1 MKWELNSMLKLKV
14 QDVPG
19 CRFTKQELETWP
31 DKFFIAIFKLF
42 VIPEQLQMSAYN
54 QIVVDKH
61 KYKNNKY
68 FKKGEVCDISLNQMS
83 GKFIQTV
90 NRKTLI

>member
-1 MKWELNSMLKLKV
+1 
-14 QDVPG
+14 
-19 CRFTKQELETWP
+19 
-31 DKFFIAIFKLF
+31 
-42 VIPEQLQMSAYN
+42 MSAYN

-90 NRKTLI
+90 NRKTLIWCRKVIIFVAFYYKWVK